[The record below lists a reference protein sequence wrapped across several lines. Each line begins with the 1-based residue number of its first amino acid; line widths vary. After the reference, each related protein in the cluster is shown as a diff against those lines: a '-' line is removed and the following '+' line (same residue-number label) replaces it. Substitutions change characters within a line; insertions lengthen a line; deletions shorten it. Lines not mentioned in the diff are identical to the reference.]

1 MFDIAIVK
9 NEIARIGALTCVIA
23 SLFIVMQRS
32 VWAEN
37 VPQSLDDG
45 FRLMYN
51 MDFAAAHKAFE
62 SWEAAYPE
70 DPIGA
75 ASNAAAY
82 LFSEFE
88 RLRILDIDLFVDNH
102 RLEDLGKL
110 KPDPQIKQAFEVE
123 IGKATQLA
131 SKILAEFPEDRDAL
145 FARVLSDGLRGDYAV
160 LIEKRKSTGLDLLK
174 SSRAFAEKL
183 IAIDPSYH
191 DAYLAV
197 GIENYLLG
205 LRSAPMRWMLRLSG
219 AQTDKDKGIEN
230 LRVTAN
236 KGRFLAPYARLLLA
250 IVALRDQD
258 RAAAVKL
265 LSDLAREFPQN
276 RLYRIELARWN
287 SFEGK

>member
-1 MFDIAIVK
+1 
-9 NEIARIGALTCVIA
+9 
-23 SLFIVMQRS
+23 
-32 VWAEN
+32 
-37 VPQSLDDG
+37 
-45 FRLMYN
+45 
-51 MDFAAAHKAFE
+51 MD
-62 SWEAAYPE
+62 S
-70 DPIGA
+70 
-75 ASNAAAY
+75 
-82 LFSEFE
+82 
-88 RLRILDIDLFVDNH
+88 
-102 RLEDLGKL
+102 
-110 KPDPQIKQAFEVE
+110 
-123 IGKATQLA
+123 
-131 SKILAEFPEDRDAL
+131 L

-160 LIEKRKSTGLDLLK
+160 LIERRKSTGLDLLK

-183 IAIDPSYH
+183 IAIDPSYN
-191 DAYLAV
+191 DAYLAI

-230 LRVTAN
+230 LRVTAD

-250 IVALRDQD
+250 IVALRNQD